1 MSCLFFHV
9 KHLQVTF
16 LCLKGKLYKAGGQS
30 PLQIKNIV
38 VSPERV
44 EGIRVAGGSGRGM
57 MKPEAN
63 GQDKMEEKIRTKTSS
78 CVRY

>member
-1 MSCLFFHV
+1 M
-9 KHLQVTF
+9 
-16 LCLKGKLYKAGGQS
+16 
-30 PLQIKNIV
+30 QIKNIV
-38 VSPERV
+38 VNPERV
-44 EGIRVAGGSGRGM
+44 EGMRVTGGSGRGM